1 MKLFLKKEQCCGCG
15 ACRDACPVD
24 AVRMVQDREG
34 FWYPQVAAD
43 VCIQCGRCQAVCP
56 IGKPAVGEEPRQYF
70 GAKARENAVRFASSS
85 GGVFPILAAYVL
97 RRGGAVFGAGWGGH
111 MEVLHQEAWTLEELD
126 SLKQTK
132 YVQSR
137 MENVYRR
144 IASLLREGHWVL
156 FCGTP
161 CQAHALRLFLGGP
174 QPRLLT
180 AELVC
185 YGAPSPGIWQD
196 YVRLLERRHGGPLTG
211 FSFRDKRNRD
221 SGHTCSYQCGGKE
234 FAGSLNADLY
244 CGMYFSNCMLRPS
257 CHLCPY
263 CTVNRGG
270 DFTLGDFWGIET
282 LRPDDGMGN
291 SLVILHTDKARAVW
305 AEIREELDWFPC
317 EKEELLQPRLL
328 GPTPAARNRK
338 LFMAMR
344 QILPEAALF
353 FLFEKERK
361 LAGLLRRVKRKVG
374 ME

>member
-1 MKLFLKKEQCCGCG
+1 MKLFQKKEQCCGCG

-221 SGHTCSYQCGGKE
+221 SGRTCAALIGEKE
-234 FAGSLNADLY
+234 LVWPLGRDLY
-244 CGMYFSNCMLRPS
+244 CRSYFSRVNLRPS
-257 CHLCPY
+257 CFRCRY
-263 CTVNRGG
+263 CTPDRSS
-270 DFTLGDFWGIET
+270 DLTLGDFWGIET
-282 LRPDDGMGN
+282 VRPGFDDGMGC
-291 SLVILHTDKARAVW
+291 SAVLCRTEAGEALW
-305 AEIREELDWFPC
+305 RRVRQETEWFACGVEEIANDS
-317 EKEELLQPRLL
+317 QPRLRE
-328 GPTPAARNRK
+328 PTAERPGRGAYMALWRLLPFSLWLR
-338 LFMAMR
+338 LF
-344 QILPEAALF
+344 
-353 FLFEKERK
+353 
-361 LAGLLRRVKRKVG
+361 RRL
-374 ME
+374 